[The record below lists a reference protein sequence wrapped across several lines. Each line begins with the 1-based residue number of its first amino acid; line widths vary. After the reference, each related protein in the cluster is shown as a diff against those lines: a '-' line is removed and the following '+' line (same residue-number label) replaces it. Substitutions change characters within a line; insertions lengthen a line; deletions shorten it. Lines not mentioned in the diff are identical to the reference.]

1 MKLKQLQIDGFGK
14 INNQIITID
23 PQNQLIFGANEAG
36 KSTIYQ
42 FIRTILFGFPKK
54 REMVRDFTPVNGAV
68 YGGKIT
74 FENQIHGQVVVER
87 YKEKNKGQASVR
99 LEDGTTGSES
109 LLEQML
115 SPLTKETFDQIFT
128 FQQEQLTELNQLNE
142 TKLQHLLLSVGLTG
156 SRRLTRMGDN
166 FLKER
171 QKLFKPS
178 GRVPEINQK
187 LRQLEKIEEQIA
199 IVEAQEK
206 TYQQKRH
213 QMSELT
219 EEITAIEK
227 EKIYQQELEKT
238 VLEQQKR
245 FPMYIEWE
253 SLEKEFSEDGHV
265 SERRL
270 DEVRQELAN
279 YDFLLRKEK
288 ELLESQSAH
297 LETESPAYQFYLE
310 NQRLFDD
317 LLEEQLL
324 VESLTERRQLLDQQ
338 LKEYQNSKQTLFE
351 KYRLSEETLPVELAE
366 DVEQEMLALAKEEE
380 ELVRQKVVLSN
391 EKSRLSIRH
400 KDVDYAL
407 TTVENQLTPYE
418 GGKSETANMSSSIK
432 WFSGLALAI
441 ALLFL
446 MLALVIGKFWLYL
459 VVIILAGA
467 GVYGFIYTNKSKNNK
482 APLSK
487 ESAKEDYLLQ
497 LSMADEVA
505 HSMHDIDTQLAEVDE
520 KDVQLQAKKQD
531 WADRYGFSMKETMTL
546 WLSRIPIY
554 LQLQNIQEKE
564 EEMLG
569 NLAEIDRVLESY
581 KDSLS
586 FAKQW
591 VSIENK
597 SVKESFHALKE
608 FVNEQ
613 QRYLTDKA
621 MATNNQQSFQEKLH
635 DIRKEVASAK
645 ETVLS
650 LIDSSKVTTVEE
662 GKVWLKKQEMSEKSQ
677 SRKEELALSLEDY
690 FDLNKRYQLVSINQ
704 HLIRVKNEI
713 DRCHEKINQNQD
725 TYQAL
730 KYELLQMEKNGS
742 LDQLYQEKENRLSV
756 IKDLS
761 EKWMTY
767 RVAEE
772 LTQDVFR
779 YLSDQQLPA
788 LLATVTSYFK
798 ILTEGRYIKVF
809 VREGQLM
816 VLDNNQRKWPI
827 IQLSTGT
834 KDQLYIAFRLGFVHL
849 HNEDY
854 DAPIIIDDGWLH
866 FDHQRKM
873 VLFRLLKGFS
883 QRTQIICL
891 SSDES
896 VRAYYEAQDLSL
908 EKIGKDNLE

>member
-554 LQLQNIQEKE
+554 LQLQNIEEKE

>member
-54 REMVRDFTPVNGAV
+54 REMVRDFTPVNGSV